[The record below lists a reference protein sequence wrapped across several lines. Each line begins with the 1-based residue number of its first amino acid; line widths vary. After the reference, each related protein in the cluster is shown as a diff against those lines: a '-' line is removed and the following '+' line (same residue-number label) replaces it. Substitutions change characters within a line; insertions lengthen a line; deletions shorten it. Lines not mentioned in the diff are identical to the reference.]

1 MLIFTALL
9 FIRELLQNNEEHKYD
24 IETDNEVDIDIAKT
38 FIEIKI
44 EIENHL
50 SIIIV
55 SLWQLFFMFAL

>member
-55 SLWQLFFMFAL
+55 SL